1 MVASQTLDVLLLCHF
16 ETYMRAEWCSLIIA
30 VDRAVWRIIL
40 NHLVRLVDERQ
51 NRFRFVEGQN
61 WSLAYLE
68 MLLCQQR
75 DGLLRDDS
83 SHLMRTEHLNQPLI
97 VGILTAE
104 ESEDTSPRSS
114 SSSDSDYGV
123 FITYGATG
131 FFPEDLYWDPAFL

>member
-30 VDRAVWRIIL
+30 VDRAIWRIIL

-83 SHLMRTEHLNQPLI
+83 SHLMRTVHLNQPLI

-104 ESEDTSPRSS
+104 ESEDTSPRSGS
-114 SSSDSDYGV
+114 SSGKH
-123 FITYGATG
+123 AR
-131 FFPEDLYWDPAFL
+131 